1 MRRLKTCHEMNEDL
15 FRNEKTVVC
24 GQKTVVRGQKIMR
37 RQKVV
42 AQLGTLITLQC
53 HVVHDSTGI
62 HTSLINPTDGDRY
75 VLLRFENLLVNPMN
89 DCPR

>member
-1 MRRLKTCHEMNEDL
+1 MYRQRCYVEELCESSMSRHNLLVRR
-15 FRNEKTVVC
+15 
-24 GQKTVVRGQKIMR
+24 QKIMR